1 MKINYKK
8 NAADA
13 NWPKYAY
20 LEKHIPKTYDAEF
33 GNLLTGTESVLEI
46 GCGGGSLLQW
56 LGDKVK
62 KREGIEIDKG
72 MTEEARRANKGVTI
86 TKGDFLKINF
96 PVKKSGTYDLIFM
109 LDVIEHIEVNK
120 IIPLLEK
127 CRKLLKKNGKLVLR
141 TPNAQ
146 SLYFGSYFRYID
158 FTHTTAFTRYSI
170 TTALLEAGFK
180 NESIKVRKTKTAS
193 GAVYT
198 PLRIS
203 RWFLETLATLVH
215 TAYFGPTGLSSIHS
229 QNLVAIAQK

>member
-20 LEKHIPKTYDAEF
+20 LDKHIPKTYDAEF
-33 GNLLTGTESVLEI
+33 GNLLKGNESVLEI

-62 KREGIEIDKG
+62 KCEGIEIDSG
-72 MTEEARRANKGVTI
+72 MVEEARRVNKGVKI
-86 TKGDFLKINF
+86 THGDFLKVNF
-96 PVKKSGTYDLIFM
+96 PSKKGGTYDVIFM

-120 IIPLLEK
+120 IISMLEK
-127 CRKLLKKNGKLVLR
+127 CRKLLKKNGKLILR

-146 SLYFGSYFRYID
+146 SLYFGSYFRYND

-170 TTALLEAGFK
+170 TTALLEAGFQ
-180 NESIKVRKTKTAS
+180 NESISVRKTKTAS
-193 GAVYT
+193 GVVYT
-198 PLRIS
+198 PLHIS
-203 RWFLETLATLVH
+203 RWFLEILATLVH
-215 TAYFGPTGLSSIHS
+215 VAYFGPTGLSSIQS
-229 QNLVAIAQK
+229 PNLVVIAQK